1 MKYSNW
7 IPFWMAAMLAAGIF
21 IGVKFGQRAPHIFS
35 DTDLVPNNVQNKLDE
50 IMRYVNARYVEDVN
64 QEQLMGNAIEEILA
78 KLDPHSSYISTDQI
92 SAVNDDMDGDFEGIG
107 IEYLMDQDTISVVA
121 TVPNGP
127 SEQVGLHSGDK
138 IITIEDSLVAGV
150 KITPQKLFK
159 KLRGKKGTE
168 VRVAVLRGK
177 DKLNFTITRDEI
189 PTRSVDAGFMLDDK
203 TGYIK
208 VNHFAEKTYK
218 EFMEKLDPMVSKQ
231 GMKNLVI
238 DLRGNPGGYVSKAVD
253 ILNQFFKDK
262 DKILVFTQGLHSV
275 RNDYKT
281 NSQAFYEI
289 GKVVVLIDE
298 SSASASEIVAGALQ
312 DWDRAVIVGRRSYGK
327 GLVQEQYPLSD
338 GSALR
343 LTVAQYFTPSKRC
356 IQKPYKNNPDYKND
370 LENRIKNGDLLDEAK
385 NRSKD
390 SSIFYTASGR
400 IVHGGGGIMPDLFV
414 PIESHRLDNYYAE
427 LQHHTSQ
434 FALSYAQSHKSDFAT
449 DEATFLKTSLNEKV
463 ITDFYTY
470 AKNHGI
476 KPDKTKEDL
485 CKNDMRV
492 ILKARIGKVLFNDET
507 QYKAVLEG
515 DKMIEK
521 ALWSIT
527 QDNILKRK

>member
-1 MKYSNW
+1 MEHRNW
-7 IPFWMAAMLAAGIF
+7 IPFWMAAMLATGIF

-35 DTDLVPNNVQNKLDE
+35 DTDLVSSNVQNKLDE

-64 QEQLMGNAIEEILA
+64 QEQLVGNAIEEILA
-78 KLDPHSSYISTDQI
+78 KLDPHSAYISTDQI
-92 SAVNDDMDGDFEGIG
+92 AAVNDEMDGDFEGIG

-121 TVPNGP
+121 TTPNGP
-127 SEQVGLHSGDK
+127 SQQAGLHSGDK

-150 KITPQKLFK
+150 KITPEKLFK
-159 KLRGKKGTE
+159 KLRGKKGTQ
-168 VRVAVLRGK
+168 VHLAVLRNK
-177 DKLNFTITRDEI
+177 EKLDFTITRDEI

-231 GMKNLVI
+231 GMRNLVI

-253 ILNQFFKDK
+253 ILNQFFKNK
-262 DKILVFTQGLHSV
+262 EKILVYTEGLHSF

-281 NSQAFYEI
+281 NGQAFYDIEKI
-289 GKVVVLIDE
+289 SVLIDE

-343 LTVAQYFTPSKRC
+343 LTTAQYFTPSKRC

-385 NRSKD
+385 NKSKD
-390 SSIFYTASGR
+390 SSVFYTASGR
-400 IVHGGGGIMPDLFV
+400 IVHGGGGIMPDVFV
-414 PIESHRLDNYYAE
+414 PIESYRLDKYFTE
-427 LQHHTSQ
+427 LTNHTSQ
-434 FALSYAQSHKSDFAT
+434 FALTYAQNHKSDFT
-449 DEATFLKTSLNEKV
+449 NDETTFLKTPLNEKIV
-463 ITDFYTY
+463 TDFYNY
-470 AKNHGI
+470 AQTHGV
-476 KPDKTKEDL
+476 KLDKTKQNIG
-485 CKNDMRV
+485 KNEIRV
-492 ILKARIGKVLFNDET
+492 VLKARIGKVLFNDET

-521 ALWSIT
+521 ALWSMT
-527 QDNILKRK
+527 QDDILKKK